1 MSMQKRWM
9 QNKIAK
15 SFSRVWVGE
24 LRSSHLGVTCMSIG
38 TEISHVSAKQST
50 YRAMYS
56 FSAASSFMPILD
68 SWCRRTIRRKQKSAG
83 KRSPVKIDKLPS
95 AAALHVTSD
104 CVPCPQITFL
114 GIFPH
119 AFLIRKKRAKR
130 FCQRCLYARRRGE

>member
-1 MSMQKRWM
+1 MQKRWM

-38 TEISHVSAKQST
+38 TEMSQVSAKQST

-68 SWCRRTIRRKQKSAG
+68 SWCRAKKKTKICAKTVAG
-83 KRSPVKIDKLPS
+83 
-95 AAALHVTSD
+95 
-104 CVPCPQITFL
+104 
-114 GIFPH
+114 
-119 AFLIRKKRAKR
+119 
-130 FCQRCLYARRRGE
+130 